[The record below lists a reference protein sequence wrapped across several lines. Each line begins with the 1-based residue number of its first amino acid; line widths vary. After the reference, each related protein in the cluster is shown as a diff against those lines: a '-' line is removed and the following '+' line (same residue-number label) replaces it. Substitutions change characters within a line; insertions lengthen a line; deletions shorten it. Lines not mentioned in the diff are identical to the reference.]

1 MDGIPSS
8 TAVDRVVIALRKEM
22 LEGHLIPSTQLR
34 EEMLAQR
41 FSVSRSTVREA
52 LRVLTMDG
60 LVTRMPNRS
69 VTVHH
74 MTKAEVEDI
83 FAARLV
89 LERASV
95 QAAGSCDESV
105 LEALE
110 DALATYI
117 GEVQTGDVPH
127 AAEAHVEFHANMVLL
142 LTGSPWLGETERS
155 LMRHLLLIIASVH
168 TRTADHDLEIDQH
181 RVLVQLC
188 RARNIEAAMAC
199 LEKDLLSS
207 KNFALKHTYEAQRD
221 LKRSDRSP
229 WQEKTPLG
237 ISLRAAAGPGK
248 AYNK

>member
-1 MDGIPSS
+1 MLQWTGIPSS

-117 GEVQTGDVPH
+117 GEVQTGDVPSCC
-127 AAEAHVEFHANMVLL
+127 
-142 LTGSPWLGETERS
+142 GSPRRIPREHGTFTSPVVPGSARP
-155 LMRHLLLIIASVH
+155 SV
-168 TRTADHDLEIDQH
+168 
-181 RVLVQLC
+181 
-188 RARNIEAAMAC
+188 
-199 LEKDLLSS
+199 
-207 KNFALKHTYEAQRD
+207 
-221 LKRSDRSP
+221 P
-229 WQEKTPLG
+229 
-237 ISLRAAAGPGK
+237 
-248 AYNK
+248 

>member
-1 MDGIPSS
+1 
-8 TAVDRVVIALRKEM
+8 
-22 LEGHLIPSTQLR
+22 
-34 EEMLAQR
+34 
-41 FSVSRSTVREA
+41 
-52 LRVLTMDG
+52 
-60 LVTRMPNRS
+60 
-69 VTVHH
+69 
-74 MTKAEVEDI
+74 
-83 FAARLV
+83 
-89 LERASV
+89 
-95 QAAGSCDESV
+95 
-105 LEALE
+105 
-110 DALATYI
+110 
-117 GEVQTGDVPH
+117 
-127 AAEAHVEFHANMVLL
+127 
-142 LTGSPWLGETERS
+142 
-155 LMRHLLLIIASVH
+155 MRHLLLIIASVH